1 MNFPATAV
9 FFLMVSTTSLYSQRT
24 KSDTIQ
30 KEKNIEGVTIR
41 ANLQKN
47 TESNII
53 AIQKKSVE
61 VIERVGAVQL
71 SRQGVSDASVAVTKA
86 TGAQKQEGSGQVFI
100 RGLGDRNNATS
111 MNGLP
116 IPSNDPIYKNL
127 DLSIIKTEMMDFISL
142 EKVYHPRMWGDMSG
156 ANVDVVSKIPN
167 GKPFFN
173 VNLGM
178 SVNTN
183 AANQNN
189 FYLQDGP
196 EFFGFT
202 PVKKP
207 LNNSIINQGYP
218 FRTSWGNREILWPVN
233 TSFGV
238 DFGRSFRIGEQ
249 GKLSVFG
256 LASFENDY
264 GYREGITRSVDN
276 VGIATRDLFG
286 TQFSYKT
293 NTTGLLNLN
302 YKINDNHNV
311 KFVSNYIHT
320 TGQQLENYSGYI
332 RDTNENIAEETAL
345 LRRANYKTNDL
356 FINQL
361 SGEHTVS
368 SPLKIFWNVG
378 FNHLD
383 SRRPDRMQNISIYN
397 QTTDSHYFGASNPG
411 ANHRYFDKLIEND
424 LVGDIHAE
432 YELNDAAKL
441 TFGYAGRMKKSDFEA
456 TQFNLRVNAP
466 RGTYYL
472 DPTDYG
478 TFFNT
483 NNYNAGFFDLVT
495 FRGDVKWNP
504 ETALI
509 PQFYNS
515 EIMNNAGYTNLDYK
529 FSDRFTAQVGLRYD
543 HLDQNILFSTS
554 IKEGEVDKQYSKIL
568 PALNVKYSLNEDQ
581 NLRFSASKTYTTPLL
596 LEIAPY
602 EYEEIDELSFGNPAL
617 YPSDNYNADLKWEW
631 FPKKGEII
639 SLTAFGKLIQNPISR
654 VTVNSSSNSVSFV
667 NIGDQGQ
674 VFGFE
679 AEVRKD
685 LYDNGKSRI
694 YTFLN
699 GTYLNTNQELSREK
713 VSSETTTSYS
723 NTISI
728 DPSKS
733 EDKMQGASDFL
744 ANVNLGFEQKWGDKN
759 TFDLVMSYSH
769 ISDNIYA
776 IGYATKG
783 NLVDKA
789 INTLDAVARL
799 NFSNGLGVSL
809 SGKNLLNPNFTR
821 VQDNQNGEVKVRD
834 YKKGVNFGL
843 GLSYQF

>member
-9 FFLMVSTTSLYSQRT
+9 FFLMISTTSLYSQRT

-41 ANLQKN
+41 GNLQKN

-178 SVNTN
+178 SVNSN
-183 AANQNN
+183 AAKQSN

-207 LNNSIINQGYP
+207 LNSTIINQGYP
-218 FRTSWGNREILWPVN
+218 FRTSWGNREIFWPVN
-233 TSFGV
+233 TSAGL
-238 DFGRSFRIGEQ
+238 DFGKSFRIGEE

-256 LASFENDY
+256 LGSFENDY

-276 VGIATRDLFG
+276 VGIATRDLYG
-286 TQFSYKT
+286 TQYSYKT
-293 NTTGLLNLN
+293 NTTGLLNVN
-302 YKINDNHNV
+302 YKINRNNNL

-332 RDTNENIAEETAL
+332 RDTNENVAEETAL

-424 LVGDIHAE
+424 VVGDVHAE
-432 YELNDAAKL
+432 YELNNAAKI

-472 DPTDYG
+472 DPSDYG

-483 NNYNAGFFDLVT
+483 NNYNAGLFDLVT

-504 ETALI
+504 ETALL

-515 EIMNNAGYTNLDYK
+515 EVINNAGYANLDYK

-543 HLDQNILFSTS
+543 HLDQSILFNTS
-554 IKEGEVDKQYSKIL
+554 IKQGEVEKQYSKIL
-568 PALNVKYSLNEDQ
+568 PALNLKYSINEDQ
-581 NLRFSASKTYTTPLL
+581 NIRFSASKTYTTPLL

-674 VFGFE
+674 VFGLE

-685 LYDNGKSRI
+685 LFDNGKSRV

-699 GTYLNTNQELSREK
+699 GTYLNTNQELNREK
-713 VSSETTTSYS
+713 VSTETTTSYS

-744 ANVNLGFEQKWGDKN
+744 ANVNLGFEQQWGDKN

-789 INTLDAVARL
+789 INTLDAVARV

-809 SGKNLLNPNFTR
+809 SGKNLLNPSFTR